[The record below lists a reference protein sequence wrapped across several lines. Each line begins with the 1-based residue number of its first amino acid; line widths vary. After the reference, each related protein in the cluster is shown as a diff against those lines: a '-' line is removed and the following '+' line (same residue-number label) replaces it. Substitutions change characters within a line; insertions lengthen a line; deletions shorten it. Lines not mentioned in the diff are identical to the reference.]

1 MFGLFK
7 KKSDIDLLYE
17 KYNKLMAD
25 AHKLMAVNRKQSDAK
40 YAEAQDIMD
49 QIDELEKLK

>member
-40 YAEAQDIMD
+40 YAEAQGIMD